1 MLGIIL
7 LQVSAVAQISNF
19 SPLSQSVIIDLS
31 ALHQNY
37 SSGSISSLSLSQQN
51 KLLMPTRSMPQ
62 SQLHVP
68 RPGQKNFAPSSGN
81 LLNRLQPPKLS
92 LPRNLVSSFTPPNSI
107 KLIEPMKSVAP
118 KIDAPKS
125 ALVEKQTPKKSKL
138 SKVEKVI
145 LNPDVTA
152 QPPKLV
158 TLAPEPSN
166 LQSPPPPPN
175 NSQLKKTNISE
186 PVKLAKN
193 QANGSS
199 DRQIK
204 NKSNAKPTELPGNKL
219 KTSKKPTD
227 TDATD
232 IKAIATLGTGDLSQ
246 PLQIVF
252 SKQGAKL
259 SETSR
264 KELEKLAGTII
275 NKKKTRVQLMAYA
288 RSENLS
294 ASRARRLSLS
304 RALAVRSFLIAKGIR
319 STRIDVRALG
329 RKSGTEPAN
338 RVDVNIME
346 R

>member
-1 MLGIIL
+1 
-7 LQVSAVAQISNF
+7 
-19 SPLSQSVIIDLS
+19 
-31 ALHQNY
+31 
-37 SSGSISSLSLSQQN
+37 
-51 KLLMPTRSMPQ
+51 
-62 SQLHVP
+62 
-68 RPGQKNFAPSSGN
+68 
-81 LLNRLQPPKLS
+81 
-92 LPRNLVSSFTPPNSI
+92 
-107 KLIEPMKSVAP
+107 
-118 KIDAPKS
+118 
-125 ALVEKQTPKKSKL
+125 
-138 SKVEKVI
+138 
-145 LNPDVTA
+145 
-152 QPPKLV
+152 
-158 TLAPEPSN
+158 
-166 LQSPPPPPN
+166 PPPN

-338 RVDVNIME
+338 RVD
-346 R
+346 

>member
-1 MLGIIL
+1 MGNGRVPLGYL
-7 LQVSAVAQISNF
+7 RVTVGYLW
-19 SPLSQSVIIDLS
+19 
-31 ALHQNY
+31 
-37 SSGSISSLSLSQQN
+37 
-51 KLLMPTRSMPQ
+51 
-62 SQLHVP
+62 VP
-68 RPGQKNFAPSSGN
+68 PGN
-81 LLNRLQPPKLS
+81 
-92 LPRNLVSSFTPPNSI
+92 
-107 KLIEPMKSVAP
+107 
-118 KIDAPKS
+118 
-125 ALVEKQTPKKSKL
+125 
-138 SKVEKVI
+138 
-145 LNPDVTA
+145 VTA
-152 QPPKLV
+152 LQRPASNSGIWGIWGSGV
-158 TLAPEPSN
+158 TAL
-166 LQSPPPPPN
+166 
-175 NSQLKKTNISE
+175 LKKTNISE

-246 PLQIVF
+246 PLQTDF

-294 ASRARRLSLS
+294 ASRWWT
-304 RALAVRSFLIAKGIR
+304 IY
-319 STRIDVRALG
+319 
-329 RKSGTEPAN
+329 
-338 RVDVNIME
+338 
-346 R
+346 